1 MRNEMNEKLW
11 GCFLTTFLF
20 LGFANVLFAQPKKL
34 HNPFEDNVYQRALLL
49 LDEVQTH
56 EGEKVR
62 RDVSLFQVM
71 NLLEYPFMQMDTL
84 MGPLWDEKLKAEER
98 ELGLNFTARY
108 QLNGDG
114 DAEIFEPGS
123 RYRTGLEWDIL
134 RDGFF
139 DKKHSLQK
147 IKNERRIYDLEE
159 NMMKRQKN
167 YPYIY
172 NKIIHA
178 FNEERISLL
187 KKRIPYLESYL
198 EILTELYYNHDVEY
212 IDIIEV
218 KKKLEESKSLLTTY
232 TKFNQSFERRVQQD
246 SLILNAA
253 TLPIIDIQVDK
264 LLYDTTHQYLMNEV
278 VALKRER
285 AILNG
290 QKEKLPRFQVFSH
303 YNLKTQSFEFD
314 RDYLSFGARFSMP
327 ISWKKRQSIEKIQGL
342 ESEVLAQ
349 EADYMA
355 YNNTREILNL
365 YQEYNYKMKQYIA
378 FLHTQARME
387 ELIRVETV
395 LLDFDKRGHSPLLAL
410 QYSLTK
416 MEVETEM
423 LDIRQMMYLGLAKIV
438 TKSHHENIASCL
450 KIREFEEVGKKL
462 EGDRYVILDVKDLQ
476 ENFVFTAE
484 YLKKNELKTV
494 IIPTN
499 APAILLQKLQED
511 EFNVIVADVGAIKKL
526 DLLIVPTHKFHNRQ
540 HLEFWL
546 SSALRA
552 KKKSVFLFE
561 NLNELIA
568 LDRKNKKLIT
578 SEEF

>member
-20 LGFANVLFAQPKKL
+20 LGFVNVLFAQPKKL
-34 HNPFEDNVYQRALLL
+34 YNPFEDGVYQRALSLL
-49 LDEVQTH
+49 EEVQDFDKQT
-56 EGEKVR
+56 VR
-62 RDVSLFQVM
+62 TDVSLYQVM
-71 NLLEYPFMQMDTL
+71 NLLEYPFMQVDTL
-84 MGPLWDEKLKAEER
+84 MGSLWDERLKAEER

-108 QLNGDG
+108 QMNGDG

-123 RYRTGLEWDIL
+123 RYRAGLEWDIL

-147 IKNERRIYDLEE
+147 IKNEKRIYDLEE

-178 FNEERISLL
+178 FNAERISLL

-198 EILTELYYNHDVEY
+198 EILTELYFNHDVEY

-218 KKKLEESKSLLTTY
+218 KKKLEESKSLLNTY
-232 TKFNQSFERRVQQD
+232 SKFNQSFERSVQQD

-253 TLPIIDIQVDK
+253 TLPIIDIQIDK
-264 LLYDTTHQYLMNEV
+264 LLYDTTHQYLMDEI

-285 AILNG
+285 AMLNG
-290 QKEKLPRFQVFSH
+290 QKEKLPRLQLFSH
-303 YNLKTQSFEFD
+303 YNVKTETFQFD
-314 RDYLSFGARFSMP
+314 RDYLSVGARFSTP
-327 ISWKKRQSIEKIQGL
+327 IGWKKRQGIEKIQGL
-342 ESEVLAQ
+342 ESEILAQ

-387 ELIRVETV
+387 ELLRVETV

-423 LDIRQMMYLGLAKIV
+423 LDIRQMMYLGLAKIA
-438 TKSHHENIASCL
+438 TKSHHEDISSCF
-450 KIREFEEVGKKL
+450 KVREFEEAGKKL
-462 EGDRYVILDVKDLQ
+462 EGDRYVMLDVKDLQ

-494 IIPTN
+494 IIPTT
-499 APAILLQKLQED
+499 APAILLQKLQAD
-511 EFNVIVADVGAIKKL
+511 EFKVVVADANVIKKL
-526 DLLIVPTHKFHNRQ
+526 DLLTVPVHKFHNRQ

-552 KKKSVFLFE
+552 KKESVFLFE